1 MHERM
6 VPCQQPIKSPI
17 MGGCLGVCFYED
29 EEIEVV
35 EQIELN
41 ERSDLRVKVLL
52 GRFVCAEGVYEI
64 WKTPSK
70 KLIVFVSSTFTDTH
84 EERNIILKEIL
95 PELQTLGREQG
106 IEVIF
111 VDMRYGV
118 KDESTLRQMT
128 WNECSGEL
136 ETCKKESAGQ
146 ADHTML

>member
-6 VPCQQPIKSPI
+6 VPCQPIKSPI

-35 EQIELN
+35 EHIELN

-70 KLIVFVSSTFTDTH
+70 KLIVFDYIS
-84 EERNIILKEIL
+84 
-95 PELQTLGREQG
+95 GR
-106 IEVIF
+106 
-111 VDMRYGV
+111 
-118 KDESTLRQMT
+118 
-128 WNECSGEL
+128 
-136 ETCKKESAGQ
+136 
-146 ADHTML
+146 